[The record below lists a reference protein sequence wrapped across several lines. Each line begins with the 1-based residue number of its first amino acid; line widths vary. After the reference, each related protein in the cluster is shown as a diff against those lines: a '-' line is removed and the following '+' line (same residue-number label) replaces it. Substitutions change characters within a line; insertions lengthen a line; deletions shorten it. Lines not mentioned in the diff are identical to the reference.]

1 MRYFVEIHGASVV
14 SQRHELL
21 DAQATLGATP
31 DASVRIEVDDGTVIP
46 RLLLSRQA
54 DAVAVELPERVPG
67 TLTFRG
73 EPTRA
78 VAVPWGEDIYV
89 GSVRLAFIAES
100 GRRRH
105 SGGVVLFVGLLAA
118 AALGAALIGSD
129 SLSGRQQTEIEAPPL
144 VEGRPICPERDAGPA
159 RAFAS
164 QALSRALAKRQRAP
178 FDRADGVQALELF
191 GQAKACFE
199 AVESPADAAAAEK
212 AGAELQGQLD
222 EEYAALRLRL
232 RLSLDQK
239 RWEDAAAAVQA
250 LERLLTPQGPTPY
263 RAWLSD
269 LRHDLERRIRRSG
282 S

>member
-1 MRYFVEIHGASVV
+1 MRYFVEIHGSGVV

-31 DASVRIEVDDGTVIP
+31 DASVRIEVNDGTAIP
-46 RLLLSRQA
+46 LLLLARQP
-54 DAVAVELPERVPG
+54 DAITVRLPEQVQG

-78 VAVPWGEDIYV
+78 VAVPWGEDVYV

-100 GRRRH
+100 GRPRH
-105 SGGVVLFVGLLAA
+105 SGGVVLVVGLLAA

-129 SLSGRQQTEIEAPPL
+129 PFSGPQQTEIEAPPL
-144 VEGRPICPERDAGPA
+144 IRATPTCPEHDTGPA
-159 RAFAS
+159 RVFAS
-164 QALSRALAKRQRAP
+164 LALGQALAKRQRAP

-199 AVESPADAAAAEK
+199 AVGSPADAGAAEK
-212 AGAELQGQLD
+212 AGAELQGQLN

-232 RLSLDQK
+232 RMSLDQK
-239 RWEDAAAAVQA
+239 RWEDAAASVQA
-250 LERLLTPQGPTPY
+250 LERLLTPQGPSPY
-263 RAWLSD
+263 RAWLAD
-269 LRHDLERRIRRSG
+269 LSHDLERRVRRSR